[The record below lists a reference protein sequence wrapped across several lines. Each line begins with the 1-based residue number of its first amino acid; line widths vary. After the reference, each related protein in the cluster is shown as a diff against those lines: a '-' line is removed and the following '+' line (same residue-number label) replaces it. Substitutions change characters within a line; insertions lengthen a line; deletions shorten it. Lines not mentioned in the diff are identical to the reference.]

1 MNKKII
7 TNLHCFLSVI
17 GPGGCGKTQLV
28 SRILLNQK
36 IISKPCFE
44 KILYFYKHFQTEY
57 ESLLLGCTREK
68 VSIEFHQGLQ
78 WTAVDRSEAE
88 KLKTLVVIDD
98 LYQDAC
104 EDGTFLD
111 LVVAG
116 RHRNI
121 HLMTLRHN
129 IYQPAKNSKTIDLN
143 VTQMILFKSPRDVEQ
158 IGVLGRQL
166 NDRKVLPEDY
176 KRATSK
182 PFGHLMIDLDPQTD
196 PKLKYSSNCSGDQ
209 PSVFYISSTLTKEIV
224 NNESAQLLYS

>member
-1 MNKKII
+1 MNKKINA
-7 TNLHCFLSVI
+7 NLCFLSVI

-36 IISKPCFE
+36 IMFKPCFE

-57 ESLLLGCTREK
+57 ESLLLGCTRPK

-78 WTAVDRSEAE
+78 WTAVDRIEAE

-98 LYQDAC
+98 LYQVAC
-104 EDGTFLD
+104 EDERFLN

-129 IYQPAKNSKTIDLN
+129 IYQPAKKSKTIDLN
-143 VTQMILFKSPRDVEQ
+143 VT
-158 IGVLGRQL
+158 
-166 NDRKVLPEDY
+166 
-176 KRATSK
+176 
-182 PFGHLMIDLDPQTD
+182 
-196 PKLKYSSNCSGDQ
+196 
-209 PSVFYISSTLTKEIV
+209 EIV
-224 NNESAQLLYS
+224 FFENLGDN

>member
-1 MNKKII
+1 MD
-7 TNLHCFLSVI
+7 VV
-17 GPGGCGKTQLV
+17 KTQVV
-28 SRILLNQK
+28 SRILLNQQ
-36 IISKPCFE
+36 IIFKPCFE
-44 KILYFYKHFQTEY
+44 KILYFYKHFQAEC

-68 VSIEFHQGLQ
+68 VSIEFHHGLP

-88 KLKTLVVIDD
+88 ELKTLLVIDD
-98 LYQDAC
+98 LYQDAW
-104 EDGTFLD
+104 EDRTFLN

-129 IYQPAKNSKTIDLN
+129 IYQPTKNSKTIDLN
-143 VTQMILFKSPRDVEQ
+143 LTQMILFKSPRDVEQ

-166 NDRKVLPEDY
+166 GDRKVLLEAY

-182 PFGHLMIDLDPQTD
+182 LFGHLVITLDPQTD

-209 PSVFYISSTLTKEIV
+209 PIVFFIILQPLQKR
-224 NNESAQLLYS
+224 